1 MKKGD
6 YIVISL
12 LLTIFIVLSV
22 KINSSYIDTDD
33 KYVSVQVNGEEI
45 KQITIS
51 EELKTY
57 PIRTSFGLNVLQIK
71 NKKVKIIEASC
82 PDKIDVK
89 FGEIDKVGQS
99 IICMPNRLI
108 IQIKSNKPN
117 ELDVV
122 N

>member
-12 LLTIFIVLSV
+12 LLTLFIVMSV

>member
-57 PIRTSFGLNVLQIK
+57 PIRTSFGLNVLQ
-71 NKKVKIIEASC
+71 KK
-82 PDKIDVK
+82 
-89 FGEIDKVGQS
+89 
-99 IICMPNRLI
+99 
-108 IQIKSNKPN
+108 
-117 ELDVV
+117 
-122 N
+122 

>member
-12 LLTIFIVLSV
+12 LLTLFIVLSV

>member
-1 MKKGD
+1 MFYK
-6 YIVISL
+6 
-12 LLTIFIVLSV
+12 
-22 KINSSYIDTDD
+22 
-33 KYVSVQVNGEEI
+33 
-45 KQITIS
+45 
-51 EELKTY
+51 
-57 PIRTSFGLNVLQIK
+57 K